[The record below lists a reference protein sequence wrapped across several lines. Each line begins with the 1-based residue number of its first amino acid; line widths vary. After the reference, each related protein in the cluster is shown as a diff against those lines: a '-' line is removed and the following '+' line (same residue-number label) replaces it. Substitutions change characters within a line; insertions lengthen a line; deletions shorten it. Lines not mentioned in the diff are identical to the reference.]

1 MCICLLCH
9 RHIPRLVPFISSSH
23 APPSKPGDLAKLLFR
38 HHYFNNVTKKR
49 KSKLFHPSVFIPKM
63 FNRCSKRNRQIHQAH
78 GNFRTFDCAPCI
90 CNLSEGRKMLQRI
103 LQYFSTLLA
112 RKLSCSHVAYPPT
125 RENFD
130 ESIESLKF
138 HWFYSFH
145 QLNIQPLVN
154 NISLTPLSF
163 IPQYSK
169 HTILAYSVI
178 LCLNSAKDKQG

>member
-1 MCICLLCH
+1 MCH

-63 FNRCSKRNRQIHQAH
+63 FNRCSKRNRPIHQAH

-138 HWFYSFH
+138 HLFYSFH
-145 QLNIQPLVN
+145 QLNIQRCEQYISHTTVFHSPL
-154 NISLTPLSF
+154 F
-163 IPQYSK
+163 K
-169 HTILAYSVI
+169 AYNT
-178 LCLNSAKDKQG
+178 CLLRNTLPE